1 MESRQTTGLEVRG
14 IVLQVLFR
22 TDMAGDDALQKVEET
37 KDVFRRVPG
46 LQQKYYVRD
55 PATGEMGGV
64 YVFDSR
70 ESLERFRASGISQKA
85 LRSFKLV
92 GPPAIRVFEI
102 ATALF
107 EGKPLAPSAA

>member
-1 MESRQTTGLEVRG
+1 METRQTAGLEVRG
-14 IVLQVLFR
+14 IILQVLFR
-22 TDMAGDDALQKVEET
+22 TNMAVEEALTKVEES
-37 KDVFRRVPG
+37 KEVFRRVPG
-46 LQQKYYVRD
+46 LQQKYYIWD
-55 PATGEMGGV
+55 PVTGEMGGV

-85 LRSFKLV
+85 LQSFNPL

-107 EGKPLAPSAA
+107 EEKPLAPSRV